1 MSGRAVGPADEGAQV
16 NDVVLRWWCDAV
28 NRAHEVRS
36 GQRGAT
42 AVEYAI
48 LVALI
53 AGVILVVVRSVGL
66 RTSGAFQDAN
76 KGW

>member
-1 MSGRAVGPADEGAQV
+1 MK
-16 NDVVLRWWCDAV
+16 DVVLRWWCDAF
-28 NRAHEVRS
+28 NRAHEVGS

-42 AVEYAI
+42 VVEYAI

-66 RTSGAFQDAN
+66 RTSGAFEDAN